1 MTKRPLAPIL
11 IGVLLILMGAGGLVQ
26 HLGQLRTQLYDAMW
40 VCLLSLAAVIAGA
53 GLLRG
58 YNWAR
63 WLALAWIAFHVAI
76 SFFHS
81 WLQVGFHIVVCALF
95 AYFLFRPGREG

>member
-1 MTKRPLAPIL
+1 
-11 IGVLLILMGAGGLVQ
+11 
-26 HLGQLRTQLYDAMW
+26 MW

-76 SFFHS
+76 QLLPLVVAGRVSCGGVRAVRVFPVS
-81 WLQVGFHIVVCALF
+81 PRAGRVDVSRPRAADAPMGRCVTTVGC
-95 AYFLFRPGREG
+95 